1 MPEQD
6 LAEAPAPDLIYDF
19 GMDLCQDTDFYL
31 AKGFRVVAIEANPS
45 TCAMAVEKYT
55 SAIESGQ
62 LIIVNKAISET
73 GEPLVFHVCHTL
85 SAWST
90 ADKRLRDRLVRQE
103 GAIFEEVIVEGVSSA
118 AILAQY
124 GVPYFAKIDIEGFD
138 LICLQGFHSAPSR
151 PQFISTEVAL
161 RTARQQLSCLTELG
175 YRRFAL
181 VGQAKA
187 PLQKPPRPASE
198 GRDVDYS
205 FMHHAS
211 GLFGRELQAEW
222 TTAERVARR
231 CEMIHWQGRASQAL
245 YIVSRIRPLKS
256 TCEWLRQR
264 LLPLACDWYD
274 IHATF

>member
-1 MPEQD
+1 MPEPD
-6 LAEAPAPDLIYDF
+6 MAEAPAPDLIYDF

-45 TCAMAVEKYT
+45 TCALASEKYAW
-55 SAIESGQ
+55 AIESGQ
-62 LIIVNKAISET
+62 LTVVNKAISET

-90 ADKRLRDRLVRQE
+90 ADRRLRDRLVRQE
-103 GAIFEEVIVEGVSSA
+103 GAVFEDVIVEGVGSA
-118 AILAQY
+118 EILAQY

-138 LICLQGFHSAPSR
+138 LVCLQGFRSAPTR
-151 PQFISTEVAL
+151 PRFISTEVAL
-161 RTARQQLSCLTELG
+161 RTARQQLACLVELG
-175 YRRFAL
+175 YQRFAL

-211 GLFGRELQAEW
+211 GLFGLELQADW
-222 TTAERVARR
+222 TTAEIIARR
-231 CEMIHWQGRASQAL
+231 CELIHWQGRASQAL
-245 YIVSRIRPLKS
+245 YIVSRVRPLKPA
-256 TCEWLRQR
+256 CEWLRETF
-264 LLPLACDWYD
+264 LPLACDWYD
-274 IHATF
+274 IHAAL